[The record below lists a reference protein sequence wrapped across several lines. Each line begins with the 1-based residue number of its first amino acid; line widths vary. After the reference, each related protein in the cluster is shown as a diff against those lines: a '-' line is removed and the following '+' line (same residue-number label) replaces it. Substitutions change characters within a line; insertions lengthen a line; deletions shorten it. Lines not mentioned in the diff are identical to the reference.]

1 MKSKKL
7 YGQWLSLT
15 LLSVFTLTVKGQVNS
30 YGLQPILK
38 SAYDSI
44 VDLNPHLRLV
54 NLENAIPEII
64 LDIRYATTGNFIGK
78 QAYELPM
85 AFARE
90 DVSIAL
96 KAVVQELKEENL
108 GLKIFDAYR
117 PYSVTVLFYETFPD
131 TTFVASPFTGSR
143 HNRGAAVDVTLV
155 DLSTNLE
162 LDMGTAFDE
171 FSEISHP
178 EFKDLPKETLEN
190 RNKLRKVMEKNG
202 FSIYPTEWWH
212 FDYRDWEKYNILDV
226 PFSEIN

>member
-1 MKSKKL
+1 
-7 YGQWLSLT
+7 
-15 LLSVFTLTVKGQVNS
+15 
-30 YGLQPILK
+30 
-38 SAYDSI
+38 
-44 VDLNPHLRLV
+44 
-54 NLENAIPEII
+54 
-64 LDIRYATTGNFIGK
+64 
-78 QAYELPM
+78 M

-90 DVSIAL
+90 EVSIAL
-96 KAVVQELKEENL
+96 KAVVQELKKENL

-155 DLSTNLE
+155 DLSTNME

-178 EFKDLPKETLEN
+178 AFKDLPKETIEN
-190 RNKLRKVMEKNG
+190 RNKLRKIMEKNG
-202 FSIYPTEWWH
+202 FSIFPTEWWH
-212 FDYRDWEKYNILDV
+212 FDYRGWDKYNILDV